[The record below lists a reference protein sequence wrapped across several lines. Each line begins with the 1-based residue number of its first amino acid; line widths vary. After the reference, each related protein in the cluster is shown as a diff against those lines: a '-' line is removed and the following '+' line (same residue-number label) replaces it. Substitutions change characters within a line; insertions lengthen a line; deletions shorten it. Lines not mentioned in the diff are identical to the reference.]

1 MGMSFDLQQELKD
14 VKRILKQQQLQ
25 NELRRRMDEEIGDY
39 EYRQDDLRDIS
50 PIEYRKE

>member
-14 VKRILKQQQLQ
+14 VKRIMKLRQIEE
-25 NELRRRMDEEIGDY
+25 ELRRRMDEEIGDY